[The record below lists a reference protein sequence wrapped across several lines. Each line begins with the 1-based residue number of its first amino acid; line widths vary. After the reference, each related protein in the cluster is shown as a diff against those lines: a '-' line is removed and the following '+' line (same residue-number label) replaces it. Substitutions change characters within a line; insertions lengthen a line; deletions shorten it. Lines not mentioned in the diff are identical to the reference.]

1 MADANPAARAK
12 DRERHR
18 LRVEQRLALG
28 LCSQCGRNPAAPNR
42 RRCEPCL
49 EKRRASD
56 RAKYAADK
64 AAGKPYG
71 GRDPNKKR
79 KTARAA
85 SKRRKDSRR
94 EANLCTRCGQRPPVE
109 GGVTCEPCRVSRREA
124 NKEIYAARR
133 SARLCVRCGAPATD
147 GGSRCAPCSVLEAE
161 YVDQIRKN
169 ESSRKRYWSRRSADR
184 CTDCGEPSQGAS
196 RCPECAKRSY
206 ERSDHFRGWP
216 VYPPNFTVV
225 LLETDE
231 PVATFD
237 DEMEVA
243 AYLAFEKLDRDKV
256 EVIVDRCPIQSM
268 AAWE

>member
-1 MADANPAARAK
+1 MADANPSARAK
-12 DRERHR
+12 DRERCR
-18 LRVEQRLALG
+18 RRMGERIALG
-28 LCSQCGRNPAAPNR
+28 LCSQCGRNPAAPDR

-49 EKRRASD
+49 EKRREAD
-56 RAKYAADK
+56 RESYLRAMADGK
-64 AAGKPYG
+64 AYG
-71 GRDPNKKR
+71 GKDPQRKR
-79 KTARAA
+79 EASRAA

-94 EANLCTRCGQRPPVE
+94 EANLCTRCGERPPVE
-109 GGVTCEPCRVSRREA
+109 GGATCEPCRVSRREA
-124 NKEIYAARR
+124 NREIYAVRR
-133 SARLCVRCGAPATD
+133 SAGLCVRCGAPAAG

-169 ESSRKRYWSRRSADR
+169 QSSRQRYWSRRSADR

-216 VYPPNFTVV
+216 VYSPSFTVV
-225 LLETDE
+225 LIETDE
-231 PVATFD
+231 PLATFD

-256 EVIVDRCPIQSM
+256 EVIVDRSPIQSI
-268 AAWE
+268 AAM

>member
-1 MADANPAARAK
+1 MGWHPQNP
-12 DRERHR
+12 
-18 LRVEQRLALG
+18 RVAEVGVERLALG
-28 LCSQCGRNPAAPNR
+28 LCSQCGRNPAAPDR

-49 EKRRASD
+49 EKRREAD
-56 RAKYAADK
+56 RESYRRAMADGK
-64 AAGKPYG
+64 AYG
-71 GRDPNKKR
+71 GKDPRRKR
-79 KTARAA
+79 QASRAA

-109 GGVTCEPCRVSRREA
+109 GGATCEPCRVSRREA
-124 NKEIYAARR
+124 NREIYAARR
-133 SARLCVRCGAPATD
+133 STGLCVRCGAPATD

-169 ESSRKRYWSRRSADR
+169 KSSRQRYWSRRSADR

-196 RCPECAKRSY
+196 RCPTCAQRSY

-216 VYPPNFTVV
+216 VYPPSFTVV

-231 PVATFD
+231 VVATFD

-243 AYLAFEKLDRDKV
+243 AWLAFEKLDRDKV
-256 EVIVDRCPIQSM
+256 EVIVDRSPIQSM
-268 AAWE
+268 TGWE